1 MLGPLCGGA
10 QTPGSPPTPHIC
22 APPPRFKV
30 FADYEAYVKCQE
42 KVSALYKVGT
52 PPAGTPPK
60 GAAPSA
66 LGGWRGSEG
75 GPQNLREVM
84 GGSWGGEWD
93 TEWSQRGQQNVGR
106 DGGVRGGSPKP
117 RRGAGGGTPRPQGG
131 GEGGSP
137 NHGDRRGGAQR
148 GPEGA
153 ERGQQDTGG
162 DGRGVQGSPLGVWG
176 DIWGCGPP

>member
-84 GGSWGGEWD
+84 GGSWGGGVGHRVVSEGTAKCRKGW
-93 TEWSQRGQQNVGR
+93 RGP
-106 DGGVRGGSPKP
+106 GGVPKTQERGRGGDP
-117 RRGAGGGTPRPQGG
+117 
-131 GEGGSP
+131 
-137 NHGDRRGGAQR
+137 
-148 GPEGA
+148 
-153 ERGQQDTGG
+153 
-162 DGRGVQGSPLGVWG
+162 
-176 DIWGCGPP
+176 